1 MKGLFKYLKKKEY
14 EKLLGIMKEIKAK
27 PGKVIVEEGSTKREM
42 FYILSGEAEVISEK
56 AGEPLVLATLGE
68 GSFFGEIGLF
78 LRVPRTATV
87 RAKTNMKLLRITP
100 PILRKIEQL
109 FPELAVKI
117 YRAIME
123 ELSRRL
129 AKTTMEVET
138 YHILYSAVS
147 D

>member
-14 EKLLGIMKEIKAK
+14 EKLLGIMKVVNAK
-27 PGKVIVEEGSTKREM
+27 PGKVIVAEGTTKREM
-42 FYILSGEAEVISEK
+42 FYILSGEAEVFTDK

-78 LRVPRTATV
+78 LRTPRTATV
-87 RAKTNMKLLRITP
+87 QAKTDMRLLRITP

-109 FPELAVKI
+109 FPDLAIKI
-117 YRAIME
+117 YRALVE
-123 ELSRRL
+123 ELSKRL

-147 D
+147 E

>member
-42 FYILSGEAEVISEK
+42 FYIVSGEAEVISEK

-87 RAKTNMKLLRITP
+87 
-100 PILRKIEQL
+100 
-109 FPELAVKI
+109 
-117 YRAIME
+117 
-123 ELSRRL
+123 
-129 AKTTMEVET
+129 
-138 YHILYSAVS
+138 
-147 D
+147 